1 MRIIQ
6 EVPRLRTKKKSLN
19 SEDFVA
25 NDLGSV
31 LKVMWDL
38 DGTVK

>member
-6 EVPRLRTKKKSLN
+6 EVPRLRAKKKSLN
-19 SEDFVA
+19 SEDFVE

-31 LKVMWDL
+31 LKDMWNL
-38 DGTVK
+38 DGDS